1 MPRFVPR
8 IVALLVA
15 AFPLAAA
22 AQTNATVTLLE
33 YRATVP
39 AGWTATKPTSSMRVA
54 EYTVP
59 TTAGVA
65 ELVVYYFGPGQGGS
79 ADANLARWKGQ
90 FSTPDGSPVYERITR
105 DSTRVAALTIAE
117 YRGTYARGVGAGSG
131 PGGARPN
138 NTLIA
143 VVAETKSGTLFF
155 QLFGANPAVAAA
167 RNAYLTFIRSMTPA
181 PAR

>member
-1 MPRFVPR
+1 MALCQTALLITALPFTAAAQATT
-8 IVALLVA
+8 VALLD
-15 AFPLAAA
+15 
-22 AQTNATVTLLE
+22 

-39 AGWTATKPTSSMRVA
+39 AGWTATAPTSRMRLA
-54 EYTVP
+54 EYTVA
-59 TTAGVA
+59 TTAGPA
-65 ELVVYYFGPGQGGS
+65 EAVVYFFGPGQGGS

-105 DSTRVAALTIAE
+105 DSTRTARLTIAE

-131 PGGARPN
+131 PDGARPN

-143 VVAETKSGTLFF
+143 VVAETRSGTLFF
-155 QLFGANPAVAAA
+155 QLFGANAAVAAS
-167 RNAYLTFIRSMTPA
+167 RTAYLGFIRSMTPA